1 MWYIVDLE
9 KGEVVY
15 MNNDYDLTKKV
26 LETQY
31 LDGIDYHEIDRYVII
46 YNPFQSRRKQ
56 VKTTC
61 FSNRYMI

>member
-46 YNPFQSRRKQ
+46 YNPF
-56 VKTTC
+56 
-61 FSNRYMI
+61 